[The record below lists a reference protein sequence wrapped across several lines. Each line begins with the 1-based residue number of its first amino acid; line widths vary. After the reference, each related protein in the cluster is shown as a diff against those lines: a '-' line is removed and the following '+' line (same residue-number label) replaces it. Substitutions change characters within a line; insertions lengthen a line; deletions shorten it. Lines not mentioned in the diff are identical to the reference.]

1 MYRGL
6 KMVLTFVL
14 VFTLASCQS
23 VIFAPNPASET
34 LSFLQSIQ
42 NQDTQS
48 LKELVRPNSRQ
59 LQTFVMSLEN
69 LRQSDSPAARAII
82 RKLNN
87 LKIDECFASTETGLC
102 YLSDGSQLIL
112 VRDGLGWKID
122 LDKSTLLEDHN
133 RISQILEQSTWTP
146 REVTIRFSRALL
158 EKDVKE
164 AQSLSTE
171 DTAKMVPLLVE
182 RIAEKFPDPSN
193 EEMAEVEAE
202 LQTMKCE
209 IYLQQASCAPEK
221 SSNFLPL
228 VQIDGVWRVELR
240 KGQDQ

>member
-1 MYRGL
+1 MALG
-6 KMVLTFVL
+6 FS
-14 VFTLASCQS
+14 LASCQTI
-23 VIFAPNPASET
+23 IFASNPAAET
-34 LSFLQSIQ
+34 RGFLESIQ

-48 LKELVRPNSRQ
+48 LKELVRTRSRK
-59 LQTFVMSLEN
+59 LQTFVMTLEN
-69 LRQSDSPAARAII
+69 LRQSDSPAARAIV
-82 RKLNN
+82 RKLNS
-87 LKIDECFASTETGLC
+87 LKIDECFAGPETGIC
-102 YLSDGSQLIL
+102 YLNDGSQVIL
-112 VRDGLGWKID
+112 VRDGLGWQID
-122 LDKSTLLEDHN
+122 LDKSALLQDHS

-158 EKDVKE
+158 QKDVKE

-171 DTAKMVPLLVE
+171 DTAKIVPLLVE
-182 RIAEKFPDPSN
+182 RIAEKFPDPSD

-221 SSNFLPL
+221 SSKFLPL

-240 KGQDQ
+240 KGPNQQEIR